1 MTRDAAH
8 RVPPAT
14 APVSGWTSFALL
26 APPAAWAVQEW
37 LGWFFGQRTCTA
49 LTPAAVRWVLLAV
62 SLAALAVTLTGVARG
77 WRLWRDNDPDH
88 HDRVDFMAFGGLL
101 VSGIFTIAVI
111 WAGLS
116 TAFLSDCGVM
126 R

>member
-1 MTRDAAH
+1 
-8 RVPPAT
+8 
-14 APVSGWTSFALL
+14 VSGWTWFTLL
-26 APPAAWAVQEW
+26 APPAAWAFQEW

-49 LTPAAVRWVLLAV
+49 LAPASVRWVLLAV
-62 SLAALAVTLTGVARG
+62 SLAALVITLTGVARG
-77 WRLWRDNDPDH
+77 WGLWREGDPDH
-88 HDRVDFMAFGGLL
+88 HDRGDFMAFGGLL